1 MKDQRVLWISHSDP
15 WNKKIINFNFLA
27 RPEWIYEGLYYSDWE
42 NLQLLWRVGLPTTKH
57 AFESAAGQKLLHD
70 PQLQFDLVISE
81 QFFQE
86 SMLMFGHKFNAP
98 IVTISE

>member
-1 MKDQRVLWISHSDP
+1 MNDRRVPWITLSDLWDEE
-15 WNKKIINFNFLA
+15 IIYFYLLA
-27 RPEWIYEGLYYSDWE
+27 RPEWNYDGLYYSDWE
-42 NLQLLWRVGLPTTKH
+42 NLQLLWRVGLPSTKH

-86 SMLMFGHKFNAP
+86 SMLLFAHKFNAP